1 MECQIA
7 EGLKNMTMFNFKYE
21 EARWMIMIKKGL
33 TILIVL
39 VCISLL
45 CAGPAS
51 AAINTIRQG
60 NTVFIGEEGL
70 DISAAMGPDTSIGW
84 WASAADIYTTSP
96 TQTIVLTGRIT
107 SFTVSP
113 AEFGGY
119 VGNWYRLNSTGKADG
134 TAFLVADP
142 QLAFKVEDNSRD
154 VNVELLK
161 WIPSGDDI
169 RFRIDTNLAQI
180 ASQRSTPAP
189 ITIKVQS
196 PDGAI
201 YSSLRNAGGMPTSI
215 VDIPVNTR
223 PFYTGSIWNM
233 GNPDVYPPGTYTI
246 WAESNIN
253 NMKDNYEVIGKTVST
268 PFNLLNQGQ
277 NPLITKATTMAT
289 QITRT
294 PTQTSVPAT
303 TQILVSTTV
312 ATPLP
317 TEPLTTLPTT
327 ASTQAPPPSQTQSPG
342 FGPTLVIS
350 AILFGLVA
358 FLRKE

>member
-1 MECQIA
+1 
-7 EGLKNMTMFNFKYE
+7 MT
-21 EARWMIMIKKGL
+21 MIKKGL

-45 CAGPAS
+45 CVGPAS

-60 NTVFIGEEGL
+60 NTVFIGEQGL
-70 DISAAMGPDTSIGW
+70 DISAAMGPDTRIGW

-96 TQTIVLTGRIT
+96 TQTIDLNGRIT

-113 AEFGGY
+113 SEFGGY
-119 VGNWYRLNSTGKADG
+119 VGNWYRLSSTGKADG

-142 QLAFKVEDNSRD
+142 QLAFKVEDNSVD
-154 VNVELLK
+154 VNVEVLK
-161 WIPSGDDI
+161 WIPSDDI

-215 VDIPVNTR
+215 VDIPVNTV

-233 GNPDVYPPGTYTI
+233 GDPAIYPPGTYTI
-246 WAESNIN
+246 WVESNIN
-253 NMKDNYEVIGKTVST
+253 NMKDNYEVIGKTISK

-277 NPLITKATTMAT
+277 NPLITKTTPVTT

-294 PTQTSVPAT
+294 QTQTSIPTT
-303 TQILVSTTV
+303 TQTITSTTTMS
-312 ATPLP
+312 TPLP
-317 TEPLTTLPTT
+317 SETLTISPTT
-327 ASTQAPPPSQTQSPG
+327 AVTQVPSPSQTQAPG
-342 FGPTLVIS
+342 FGLSLVIP

>member
-1 MECQIA
+1 
-7 EGLKNMTMFNFKYE
+7 
-21 EARWMIMIKKGL
+21 MIMMIKMGT

-39 VCISLL
+39 VCIFLL
-45 CAGPAS
+45 CVGPAS
-51 AAINTIRQG
+51 AAINTIKQG

-70 DISAAMGPDTSIGW
+70 DISAAMGPDTQIGW
-84 WASAADIYTTSP
+84 WASAADITTTSP
-96 TQTIVLTGRIT
+96 TKTIDLNGRTT
-107 SFTVSP
+107 SFMVSP
-113 AEFGGY
+113 SEFDGY
-119 VGNWYRLNSTGKADG
+119 FGNWYRLNSSGKSDG

-142 QLAFKVEDNSRD
+142 QLAIKVEDTTID

-215 VDIPVNTR
+215 VDIPVNTV

-233 GNPDVYPPGTYTI
+233 GNPDVYGPGTYTI

-253 NMKDNYEVIGKTVST
+253 NMKNNYEVTGKTISK

-277 NPLITKATTMAT
+277 NPLITKATTVPIQT
-289 QITRT
+289 TRT
-294 PTQTSVPAT
+294 
-303 TQILVSTTV
+303 
-312 ATPLP
+312 
-317 TEPLTTLPTT
+317 
-327 ASTQAPPPSQTQSPG
+327 STQAPTQVTTRMPTQTLESTTVPTLPPTEIPITTATQVPSPSPTKAPG
-342 FGPTLVIS
+342 FEATL
-350 AILFGLVA
+350 AGAALLFGLV
-358 FLRKE
+358 FHLKK

>member
-1 MECQIA
+1 
-7 EGLKNMTMFNFKYE
+7 
-21 EARWMIMIKKGL
+21 MIMMIKMGT

-39 VCISLL
+39 VCIILL
-45 CAGPAS
+45 CVGPAS
-51 AAINTIRQG
+51 AAINTIKQG

-70 DISAAMGPDTSIGW
+70 DISAAMGPDTQIGW
-84 WASAADIYTTSP
+84 WASAADITTTSP
-96 TQTIVLTGRIT
+96 TKTIDLNGRTT
-107 SFTVSP
+107 SFMVSP
-113 AEFGGY
+113 SEFDGY
-119 VGNWYRLNSTGKADG
+119 FGNWYRLNSSGKSDG

-142 QLAFKVEDNSRD
+142 QLAIKVEDTTID

-215 VDIPVNTR
+215 VDIPVNTV

-233 GNPDVYPPGTYTI
+233 GNPDVYGPGTYTI

-253 NMKDNYEVIGKTVST
+253 NMKNNYEVIGKTISK

-277 NPLITKATTMAT
+277 NPLITKATTVPIQT
-289 QITRT
+289 TRT
-294 PTQTSVPAT
+294 PIQAPTQVT
-303 TQILVSTTV
+303 TRMPTQSLESTTV
-312 ATPLP
+312 PTLPP
-317 TEPLTTLPTT
+317 TEIPITT
-327 ASTQAPPPSQTQSPG
+327 ATQVPSPSPTKAPG
-342 FGPTLVIS
+342 FEATL
-350 AILFGLVA
+350 AGAALLFGLV
-358 FLRKE
+358 FHLKK

>member
-1 MECQIA
+1 
-7 EGLKNMTMFNFKYE
+7 
-21 EARWMIMIKKGL
+21 MIMMIKMDT

-39 VCISLL
+39 VCIILL
-45 CAGPAS
+45 CVGPAS
-51 AAINTIRQG
+51 AAINTIKQG

-70 DISAAMGPDTSIGW
+70 DISAAMGPDTQIGW
-84 WASAADIYTTSP
+84 WASAADITTTSP
-96 TQTIVLTGRIT
+96 TKTIDLNGRTT
-107 SFTVSP
+107 SFMVSP
-113 AEFGGY
+113 SEFDGY
-119 VGNWYRLNSTGKADG
+119 FGNWYRLNSSGKSDG

-142 QLAFKVEDNSRD
+142 QLAIKVEDTTID

-215 VDIPVNTR
+215 VDIPVNTV

-233 GNPDVYPPGTYTI
+233 GNPDVYGPGTYTI

-253 NMKDNYEVIGKTVST
+253 NMKNNYEVTGKTISK

-277 NPLITKATTMAT
+277 NPLITKATTVPIQT
-289 QITRT
+289 TRT
-294 PTQTSVPAT
+294 PTQAPTQVT
-303 TQILVSTTV
+303 TRMPTQTLESTTV
-312 ATPLP
+312 PTLPP
-317 TEPLTTLPTT
+317 TEIPITT
-327 ASTQAPPPSQTQSPG
+327 ATQVPSPSPTKAPG
-342 FGPTLVIS
+342 FEATL
-350 AILFGLVA
+350 AGAALLFGLV
-358 FLRKE
+358 FHLKK